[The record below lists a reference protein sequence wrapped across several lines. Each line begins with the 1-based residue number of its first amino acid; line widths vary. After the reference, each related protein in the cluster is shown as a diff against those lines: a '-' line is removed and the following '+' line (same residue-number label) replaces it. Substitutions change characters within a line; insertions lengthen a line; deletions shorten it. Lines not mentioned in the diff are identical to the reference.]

1 MAVSR
6 KLRLKA
12 VWLLLVPFFWWARP
26 TPELLAIGGL
36 LAAVGLAIRASAAGF
51 IHKDRELTVSG
62 PYART
67 RNPLYLGSFLLGL
80 GITVAGGQW
89 AFVAVFLAFF
99 AWVYS
104 RVIRQEAEHLQASF
118 GPAYDEY
125 ARHVPLFLPRLSA
138 WPGPGGGGGG
148 GQAGGPA
155 GDVGSFGSAGA
166 SVPEA
171 DLGSIGSTGAST
183 PAGASVSPDAVA
195 SAGAPSFSV
204 ERWRRNREYEAL
216 LGAVAG
222 FAGLIA
228 RMLLG

>member
-26 TPELLAIGGL
+26 TPELLAVGGL
-36 LAAVGLAIRASAAGF
+36 LAAVGLAIRAAAAGF

-80 GITVAGGQW
+80 GITIAGGQW

-118 GPAYDEY
+118 GPAYDQY
-125 ARHVPLFLPRLSA
+125 ARNVPLFLPRLSA
-138 WPGPGGGGGG
+138 WPGPGG
-148 GQAGGPA
+148 
-155 GDVGSFGSAGA
+155 
-166 SVPEA
+166 E
-171 DLGSIGSTGAST
+171 
-183 PAGASVSPDAVA
+183 A
-195 SAGAPSFSV
+195 SASPAATASKAGPSFSV